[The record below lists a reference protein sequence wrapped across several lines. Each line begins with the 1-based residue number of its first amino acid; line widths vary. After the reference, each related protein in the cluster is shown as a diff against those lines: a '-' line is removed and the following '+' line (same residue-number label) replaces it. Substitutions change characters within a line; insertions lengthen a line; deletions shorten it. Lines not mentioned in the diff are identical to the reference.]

1 MQYIDKI
8 LVNMNDI
15 IIKKLIENIEKTND
29 NKSSHWKL
37 LLPEEKKFKDYKHLD
52 DQLSRYFNKKNDFL
66 DKFEHLGGGS
76 FTLKSKKDVLHKL
89 LQKTLYGNNIF
100 KTNTFKKYKTIF
112 DKQNRFM
119 DNDAIRHIFTYEKL
133 KKILN
138 PISIKS
144 ICIIGDG
151 KLNGVL
157 GAYLTFPKAKIYTI
171 NLSEIL
177 INDYLILKDFK
188 DELKISTE
196 LVDNIKF
203 KITDKKLYLVPSNF
217 KKILLNKKIDLF
229 INIAAFQEMN
239 MNEIN
244 QYFKIIKN
252 NKSKLY
258 CCNREYK
265 KLPGGEELFFD
276 KYKWGKSKKIFWEY
290 CPWYHKYFDLNFP
303 FIHKYDG
310 KLKHC
315 LVDFE

>member
-1 MQYIDKI
+1 MQYIVKI

-15 IIKKLIENIEKTND
+15 IIEKLIENIEKTNE

-37 LLPEEKKFKDYKHLD
+37 LLPEEKKFKDYKNLE
-52 DQLSRYFNKKNDFL
+52 DQLSRYFNKKNDFS

-76 FTLKSKKDVLHKL
+76 FTLKSKKDVFHQL
-89 LQKTLYGNNIF
+89 LQKILYGNSIF

-112 DKQNRFM
+112 DNQNRFI
-119 DNDAIRHIFTYEKL
+119 DNDTIRHIFTYEKL
-133 KKILN
+133 KKIIN
-138 PISIKS
+138 PTS

-188 DELKISTE
+188 DELKISIG
-196 LVDNIKF
+196 LVDNVKF
-203 KITDKKLYLVPSNF
+203 KINDKKLYLVPSSF
-217 KKILLNKKIDLF
+217 KHFLLNKKINLF

-244 QYFKIIKN
+244 QYFEIIKN

-265 KLPGGEELFFD
+265 KLAGGEELFFD
-276 KYKWGKSKKIFWEY
+276 KYKWGKSKRIFWED
-290 CPWYHKYFDLNFP
+290 CPWHQKYFDLNFP

-310 KLKHC
+310 KVKHC